1 MTDQRRGKKLALV
14 GLVLQVAFS
23 VTAFLLWGT
32 LTNSDAVWSAM
43 WFVAAGVPLWMMAAI
58 LFYCRQLAAREAAE
72 IEEIAAH
79 GGERGALFERAGEL
93 ENRPAAKRL
102 AWTEKWIAPAFTLL
116 WMALQILIVVL
127 VGRTLLAG
135 TVPVLHSPGEGAV
148 LLLLAAMVSF
158 LFSYYCLGMSRD
170 EQWRLLRAP
179 GSYLL
184 VNALAAAVAAVA
196 LLLGYWKGGE
206 YARVDDIVAWVYPA
220 LQAVL
225 SVELLLNFV
234 LDLYRPRV
242 PGQEHRFS
250 FDSRLCNLLAEPGK
264 VGHSIAETLNY
275 QFGFEVSKTWFY
287 QLVSRAMVPLLVAG
301 ALILLGMSCV
311 VIVRD
316 GETYV
321 VREWGKLP
329 PGAAPLAPGLHLKW
343 PWPVQTAE
351 RFQTG
356 AIHEVLL
363 GAGEPRSLEEQ
374 ATDYIGKL
382 QVADWSREHGPYT
395 ELDFLIAVPP
405 ADQSSGQKKSPV
417 HVIKLVVLV
426 QYLVRDVR
434 EYGYQYVE
442 PQKMLE
448 CLAYRELT
456 RYFATATLDSPV
468 PGGGKDRPEAIM
480 TYGRARAEAEL
491 KKRVQEQA
499 DDNHLG
505 VQITYVGFLGV
516 HPPADAYKDFEK
528 VLQSQR
534 GMEQARYKAEA
545 DAAGILTRYA
555 GSPSA
560 ALQLALAIQMYEE
573 LKDLDSLRSNAAGF
587 AAQRRKYLTY
597 IEERIEE
604 IRKEVSQERLE
615 GKQREGRPT
624 DRQEL
629 LASYERYA
637 ALLGRVKA
645 PSDLTARHVEEA
657 QAAADRLFAQ
667 ASGEPAALV
676 ASAQASRWKLELTQ
690 RGTWEAF
697 QSRLKAYEASPQVYM
712 WDHWLGVWEES
723 LPSAFKYVMGVDREK
738 VELWLDFKR
747 EPSVMETNIY
757 PDKKPEEKK

>member
-1 MTDQRRGKKLALV
+1 MTDQRRGKKLTLA
-14 GLVLQVAFS
+14 GLVLQAAFS
-23 VTAFLLWGT
+23 VAAFLLWGT

-43 WFVAAGVPLWMMAAI
+43 WFVAAGVPLWMMSAV

-79 GGERGALFERAGEL
+79 GGQRGALFERAGEL

-116 WMALQILIVVL
+116 WTALHVLILVL
-127 VGRTLLAG
+127 VGRKLLEG

-148 LLLLAAMVSF
+148 LLLLAAMIAF
-158 LFSYYCLGMSRD
+158 LFSYYCLGMARD
-170 EQWRLLRAP
+170 ERWRPLRAP
-179 GSYLL
+179 ASYLL

-196 LLLGYWKGGE
+196 LLLGYWKG
-206 YARVDDIVAWVYPA
+206 YSRPDDLVAWVYPV

-250 FDSRLCNLLAEPGK
+250 FDSRLCNLLAEPGR

-301 ALILLGMSCV
+301 ALILLAMSCV

-316 GETYV
+316 GEAYV
-321 VREWGKLP
+321 VREWGKFLPGDAPLP
-329 PGAAPLAPGLHLKW
+329 PGLHFKW

-351 RFQTG
+351 RFDTG
-356 AIHEVLL
+356 SVHEVLL
-363 GAGEPRSLEEQ
+363 GAGAPRTPEQQ

-382 QVADWSREHGPYT
+382 QVADWSREHGPYE

-405 ADQSSGQKKSPV
+405 SQPTESAGKHSSPV

-426 QYLVRDVR
+426 QYVVRDVFQ
-434 EYGYQYVE
+434 YGYHYVE

-456 RYFATATLDSPV
+456 QYFATATLDSPV
-468 PGGGKDRPEAIM
+468 PGGAKDRPEAIM

-491 KKRVQEQA
+491 KKRVQALA
-499 DDNHLG
+499 DEKGLG
-505 VQITYVGFLGV
+505 VQITTVSFQGV
-516 HPPADAYKDFEK
+516 HPPADAYTEFEK
-528 VLQSQR
+528 VFLSQR
-534 GMEQARYKAEA
+534 GMEQARFKAEA
-545 DAAGILTRYA
+545 EAASILTRYA

-560 ALQLALAIQMYEE
+560 ALQLALAIQVHEE
-573 LKDLDSLRSNAAGF
+573 LKDLDSLRGDPAGF
-587 AAQRRKYLTY
+587 EAQRQKYLSYT
-597 IEERIEE
+597 EGRLGE
-604 IRKEVSQERLE
+604 IREEVEQERLE
-615 GKQREGRPT
+615 GKHREGQLT
-624 DRQEL
+624 ERQEL
-629 LASYERYA
+629 LASHQRYA
-637 ALLGRVKA
+637 DLLRGLDS
-645 PSDLTARHVEEA
+645 PSSLTAQQVA
-657 QAAADRLFAQ
+657 GAAAEADRLFAQ
-667 ASGEPAALV
+667 ASGEPAVKV
-676 ASAQASRWKLELTQ
+676 AEAQAERWRREMVE
-690 RGTWEAF
+690 RGQWEAI
-697 QSRLKAYEASPQVYM
+697 QSQAAAFRASPRVYV
-712 WDHWLGVWEES
+712 WDRWLGVWEEA
-723 LPSAFKYVMGVDREK
+723 LPGAFKYVLGVDREK